1 MSKRRKPKSEE
12 LMLIPFLDILCSLIG
27 VLVLIIVA
35 LCVAQT
41 QRAKGIT
48 TKQFETAQ
56 KHQKLL
62 QELKP
67 LKEQENKLSKTLEEQ
82 KKDQDR
88 TEELEKQKKNLEES
102 LRNAAEESRKNK
114 EEHEKLTGQ
123 LSDIKAK
130 LEEQKQ
136 TSPPLQDEIKRLEQT
151 LAARQNGSTVK
162 MEPKL
167 VIRPSGSGLG
177 GGRIFFS
184 EAFPNGI
191 LLHLGGKETFKFR
204 LDGLRDNPDYRR
216 YLTRIR
222 EIPGSS
228 LIFLIRRG
236 GEQSYKLGG
245 GVAEFDFGLKISK
258 IPLPE
263 GGEVD
268 LSGFDTPGVSPLQ
281 R

>member
-1 MSKRRKPKSEE
+1 MSKRRKPKAEE

-41 QRAKGIT
+41 QRVRGVT
-48 TKQFETAQ
+48 TKQFEASQ
-56 KHQKLL
+56 KHQKLM

-82 KKDQDR
+82 KKEQDR
-88 TEELEKQKKNLEES
+88 TEELENRKKTLEES
-102 LRNAAEESRKNK
+102 LRNAAEESRRNK

-123 LSDIKAK
+123 LSEIKAK
-130 LEEQKQ
+130 LEQQKQ
-136 TSPPLQDEIKRLEQT
+136 TPPLQDEIKRLEQT
-151 LAARQNGSTVK
+151 VSERQKGSTVK
-162 MEPKL
+162 MAPKL
-167 VIRPSGSGLG
+167 VVRPSGSGLG
-177 GGRIFFS
+177 GGRIFFA

-216 YLTRIR
+216 YLTRIK
-222 EIPGSS
+222 EIPNSS

-236 GEQSYKLGG
+236 GEQSYKTGG

-258 IPLPE
+258 VPLPE

-268 LSGFDTPGVSPLQ
+268 LSSFDTPGVSPIQ

>member
-130 LEEQKQ
+130 LEDQKQ

-177 GGRIFFS
+177 GGRIFFA